1 MQSYQHV
8 LAATDLGEN
17 SERVVARAADVAK
30 RYLARLSM
38 IHVSAYLPTFEL
50 GGELVLPPYPDIERA
65 LLDRAR
71 SRLDELA
78 KRFGIEPSDAQTMVG
93 APRVDILRFARENGV
108 DLIVVGRHGRRGL
121 GLSIGSTANGVL
133 NGAGCDVLAVTV

>member
-8 LAATDLGEN
+8 LAAIDLGEN
-17 SERVVARAADVAK
+17 SERIVARAEDVAK
-30 RYLARLSM
+30 RYLARLSI
-38 IHVSAYLPTFEL
+38 IHISAYLPTFEL

-78 KRFGIEPSDAQTMVG
+78 RQFGVEPSNTCATVG
-93 APRVDILRFARENGV
+93 TPRVDILRFARENGV
-108 DLIVVGRHGRRGL
+108 DLIVVGRHRRRGL
-121 GLSIGSTANGVL
+121 GLLVGSTASGVL
-133 NGAGCDVLAVTV
+133 NGSECDVLAVTV